1 MTPPPDPRPDLRPD
15 LRPDALVDSPVDAG
29 LAAHTAHRLAV
40 TERALAETG
49 ERYRSL
55 FDYHP
60 HAVFSLDVEGRF
72 EAVNPAAERLA
83 GYTAEELSTM
93 SFPDVLVPEDLEATV
108 PAFLEVL
115 ERRPQVV
122 DVGVQHRS
130 GRLIEVTVTAVP
142 IVVGDEVAGVY
153 GIAEDVT
160 ERNRLQ
166 RDLEEA
172 RRAAEHANEAKSV
185 FLANMSHEIR
195 TPLTSVLAASELLA
209 DSGLDPQ
216 QQRLTDM
223 MHRSGERLLR
233 LVDEILDLSRV
244 EAGHAT
250 LDRREFD
257 PRTLIE
263 DVVASARDAARAK
276 GLAFECA
283 VDGSLPPRLHGD
295 AVRVAQVLS
304 NLVDNAMK
312 FTETGFVRVTARADH
327 VGPNRVDLQIAVED
341 SGIGMS
347 PQEADRVFESFLQ
360 ADPSITRR
368 YGGTGLGLAIAKQLV
383 ELMDGSI
390 AVASARG
397 QGTTFTLRLPL
408 LVR

>member
-1 MTPPPDPRPDLRPD
+1 MTPLPDLDLEPD
-15 LRPDALVDSPVDAG
+15 LD
-29 LAAHTAHRLAV
+29 TARRLAI
-40 TERALAETG
+40 TERALAETD

-60 HAVFSLDVEGRF
+60 HAVFS
-72 EAVNPAAERLA
+72 
-83 GYTAEELSTM
+83 
-93 SFPDVLVPEDLEATV
+93 
-108 PAFLEVL
+108 
-115 ERRPQVV
+115 V
-122 DVGVQHRS
+122 DVGGRFVAANRASELLAGHPVEELRTMEFLDLVVAEDVEPAAAAFLSVLAREPQVLDLRVRHRD
-130 GRLIEVTVTAVP
+130 GRLVELTVTAVP
-142 IVVGDEVAGVY
+142 IVVSDEVVGVH

-172 RRAAEHANEAKSV
+172 RRAAERANEAKSV

-209 DSGLDPQ
+209 DSGLDVH

-244 EAGHAT
+244 EAGHAS
-250 LDRREFD
+250 LDRGDFD
-257 PRTLIE
+257 PSTLIE
-263 DVVASARDAARAK
+263 DVVAPAREAARSK
-276 GLAFECA
+276 GLAFEAA
-283 VDGSLPPRLHGD
+283 VDGSLPAQLHGD
-295 AVRVAQVLS
+295 AVRIAQVLW
-304 NLVDNAMK
+304 NLLDNAVK
-312 FTETGFVRVTARADH
+312 FTERGFVRVGARAEH
-327 VGPNRVDLQIAVED
+327 VGSDRVHLAVAVED

-347 PQEADRVFESFLQ
+347 DDEVDRVFESFLQ

-390 AVASARG
+390 AVTSSPG
-397 QGTTFTLRLPL
+397 HGTTFTLRLPL